1 MLTKV
6 TPNLAWSTQVHIF
19 SRLIRNP
26 YFFLAKMYKFIIYLT
41 VFSKEKLQIIINI
54 IL

>member
-26 YFFLAKMYKFIIYLT
+26 YFFGKMYKFIIYLT
-41 VFSKEKLQIIINI
+41 VFSKEKLQFILNI